1 MEEWIEGEEVGVV
14 GLSTAEAHFF
24 SGSWSK
30 GMDEFNG
37 IPTGPLVVEAL
48 SWGQSLLYRQL
59 RMSWM
64 GKQWLSCVLASCSG
78 ENIQP
83 VLFDKAIFRRLTD
96 TLLFSKKKSIALQE
110 HFLMDKTFK
119 E

>member
-1 MEEWIEGEEVGVV
+1 M

-96 TLLFSKKKSIALQE
+96 TLLFSKKKKKKKKWHLELDESLKVP
-110 HFLMDKTFK
+110 MT
-119 E
+119 

>member
-24 SGSWSK
+24 QDREAK
-30 GMDEFNG
+30 GWMNSIAHLQVLWWLRHCPGAKVSFTDNF
-37 IPTGPLVVEAL
+37 
-48 SWGQSLLYRQL
+48 

-83 VLFDKAIFRRLTD
+83 VLFDKAI
-96 TLLFSKKKSIALQE
+96 LLL
-110 HFLMDKTFK
+110 
-119 E
+119 